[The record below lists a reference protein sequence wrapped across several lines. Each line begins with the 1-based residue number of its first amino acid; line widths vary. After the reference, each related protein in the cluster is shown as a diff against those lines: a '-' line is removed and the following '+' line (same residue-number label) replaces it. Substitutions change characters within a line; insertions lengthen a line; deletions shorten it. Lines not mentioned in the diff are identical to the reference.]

1 MENLRKSTM
10 TACGALSVS
19 MNINNF
25 LDNLYPNDFI
35 KFIETEKGHKGYA
48 KKLDK
53 KKRKITNRRK
63 LFFNQGTLILNFEGK
78 LINLKIFSNEKAKI
92 QCTGLLSK
100 EQGERLLNKVIK
112 YIVDLD
118 SNFTEENKIFN
129 SDKVEY
135 KDFRIVMINCDYDF
149 GFSINRE
156 KLYEDLVEADYFTTF
171 SPDGYPGVNSKYM
184 HNTNNKDGICI
195 CENMCNGK
203 GCGCGDG
210 QCRRVTMAVF
220 QSGKMLITGAQN
232 MDQVK
237 DSFNFINNFI
247 TSDKNKYILR

>member
-10 TACGALSVS
+10 TACGALSAS

-25 LDNLYPNDFI
+25 LNNLYPNEFI
-35 KFIETEKGHKGYA
+35 EFIETEKGHKGYA

-100 EQGERLLNKVIK
+100 EQGERLLDKVIK

-129 SDKVEY
+129 SDKVEH

-156 KLYEDLVEADYFTTF
+156 KLYEELVEADYFTTF
-171 SPDGYPGVNSKYM
+171 SPDGYPEEVFFGFFESTAWMIVFWYGVHALNQLQLVLM
-184 HNTNNKDGICI
+184 RG
-195 CENMCNGK
+195 G
-203 GCGCGDG
+203 
-210 QCRRVTMAVF
+210 
-220 QSGKMLITGAQN
+220 
-232 MDQVK
+232 
-237 DSFNFINNFI
+237 
-247 TSDKNKYILR
+247 

>member
-1 MENLRKSTM
+1 MEKMRTSTM
-10 TACGALSVS
+10 TACGALSA
-19 MNINNF
+19 NINLNNF
-25 LDNLYPNDFI
+25 LNNLYPNDFI
-35 KFIETEKGHKGYA
+35 QFIETNQGNKKKK

-53 KKRKITNRRK
+53 KKRKITNKRT
-63 LFFNQGTLILNFEGK
+63 LFFNQGTMILNFEGK

-92 QCTGLLSK
+92 QCTGLLS
-100 EQGERLLNKVIK
+100 EDQGKRLLEKVLK

-118 SNFTEENKIFN
+118 TNFIEENKIFN
-129 SDKVEY
+129 SDKVELTE
-135 KDFRIVMINCDYDF
+135 FRIVMINCDYDF

-184 HNTNNKDGICI
+184 HNSNNTDGICI
-195 CENMCNGK
+195 CENRCTGK

-210 QCRRVTMAVF
+210 KCRRVTMAVF

-232 MDQVK
+232 MGQVK
-237 DSFNFINNFI
+237 DSFTFINKFI